1 MLSAQ
6 RLILVFVAFPSVRS
20 GLASG
25 PGGRRAVYSR
35 LFTLSARRGSME
47 KLLFY
52 IALFPGLITLA
63 TAGACILLARYD
75 ERNEGRSR

>member
-1 MLSAQ
+1 
-6 RLILVFVAFPSVRS
+6 
-20 GLASG
+20 
-25 PGGRRAVYSR
+25 
-35 LFTLSARRGSME
+35 ME